1 MNEGLNQEDE
11 RLVGRAKTLLD
22 RSAADLDVSTT
33 RRLQRARLAALD
45 AKPVGIRWT
54 LWAGG
59 LAMAS
64 VAALAVLLWTKQ
76 PAVERHPVQ
85 AFEELELILS
95 PENVELAEDLEFYHW
110 LADVDTTG

>member
-1 MNEGLNQEDE
+1 MSEELHHDDE
-11 RLVGRAKTLLD
+11 RLVAQAKALLD
-22 RSAADLDVSTT
+22 RSAEDLDPSTT

-45 AKPVGIRWT
+45 ATPVGMRWS

-76 PAVERHPVQ
+76 PAVERHPGQ
-85 AFEELELILS
+85 AIEELELILS
-95 PENVELAEDLEFYHW
+95 SENVELAEDLEFYHW
-110 LADVDTTG
+110 LADVGTTG

>member
-1 MNEGLNQEDE
+1 MSEKLNQEDE
-11 RLVGRAKTLLD
+11 RFVARVKALLD
-22 RSAADLDVSTT
+22 RSAADLDLSTT

-45 AKPVGIRWT
+45 AKPKGMRWAM
-54 LWAGG
+54 WAGG

-76 PAVERHPVQ
+76 PAPERNSVQ
-85 AFEELELILS
+85 ALEELELILS